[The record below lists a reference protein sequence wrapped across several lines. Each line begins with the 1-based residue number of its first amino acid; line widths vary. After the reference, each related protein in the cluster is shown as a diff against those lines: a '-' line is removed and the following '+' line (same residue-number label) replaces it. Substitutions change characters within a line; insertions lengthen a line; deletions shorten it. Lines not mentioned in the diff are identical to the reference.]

1 MNQFLKFEDIQP
13 YNDVEINSAI
23 RRITANPIF
32 QNVINY
38 LFPDRSNEKIIS
50 ELNTL
55 TSALE
60 FQLTFMYP
68 TIKSILKQTSNGLSC
83 SGFDNIAPNK
93 AYIFIANHRDILLDS
108 AIVQVLLVDHG
119 YETSE
124 ITFGNNLMTSDF
136 IIDVCKVNRM
146 FEVVREGSKK
156 EMLFNSKK
164 LSYYLRYKIT
174 EENTSIWIAQQKGRT
189 KDGNDKTEPGLL
201 KMLNMS
207 GNGEFIGNFSELNIV
222 PVTISYEYEP
232 CDISKAIELYSCLE
246 GTYTKKPDED
256 IQSLVSGITQYK
268 GKIHVALGKPIN
280 DELQNIKDGNN
291 NDKINEISKIID
303 KQIYKDY
310 KLWKTNYI
318 AYDLLNND
326 NKFINFYTLEEKE
339 DFEKYIFNHIKNI
352 DADKNTL
359 KKTFL
364 NIYANPVVNSIAD

>member
-13 YNDVEINSAI
+13 YNDVEINSAL

-32 QNVINY
+32 TNVINY
-38 LFPDRSNEKIIS
+38 LFPDRPNEEVTS
-50 ELNTL
+50 EVNAI
-55 TSALE
+55 TSAIE

-68 TIKSILKQTSNGLSC
+68 AIKSILKQTSSGLSC
-83 SGFDNIAPNK
+83 SGFDNISPDK

-108 AIVQVLLVDHG
+108 AIVQILMVDHG

-124 ITFGNNLMTSDF
+124 ITFGSNLMTSDF
-136 IIDVCKVNRM
+136 IIDVCKVNKM

-174 EENTSIWIAQQKGRT
+174 QENTSIWIAQQKGRT

-207 GNGEFIGNFSELNIV
+207 NNGEFVENFSELNIV

-232 CDISKAIELYSCLE
+232 CDIFKAIEKYSCLE

-256 IQSLVSGITQYK
+256 IHSLVSGITQYK

-280 DELQNIKDGNN
+280 EELQNIKDGNN
-291 NDKINEISKIID
+291 NDKINEISSIID

-326 NKFINFYTLEEKE
+326 NKFINFYSPEEKE
-339 DFEKYIFNHIKNI
+339 DFEKYILNHIKNI
-352 DADKNTL
+352 DADKKTL
-359 KKTFL
+359 EKTFL
-364 NIYANPVVNSIAD
+364 NIYANPVINSTAD